1 MTYVPFPALPVNPAA
16 RALRLAH
23 ERAQGGTLYQRP
35 DASLVLVRATWGYPP
50 STRVSLDALPGD
62 WIEVT

>member
-50 STRVSLDALPGD
+50 STPSPATGSKSPETADG
-62 WIEVT
+62 